1 MYIIQI
7 QYITT
12 YYYNY
17 SFHSFKGISY
27 LFRKEFIAERCKVI
41 CYYSELIPKN
51 TIRYDIL
58 FAQQLLLLRVY
69 SLLTISR
76 QTGLAIELAM
86 AIADD
91 T

>member
-41 CYYSELIPKN
+41 CYYSE
-51 TIRYDIL
+51 
-58 FAQQLLLLRVY
+58 
-69 SLLTISR
+69 
-76 QTGLAIELAM
+76 
-86 AIADD
+86 
-91 T
+91 